1 MEKYL
6 SPKNIEDYNKKE
18 FWDSAFQK
26 YKSSY
31 DWYGEYDDFQKYFA
45 TYMKKTDRILLVG
58 CGNSTLGEKLY
69 RKLGELNVGTT
80 TAIRTLRVSTIAR
93 RSWRR

>member
-26 YKSSY
+26 YKSNY

-45 TYMKKTDRILLVG
+45 TYMRKTDRILLVG
-58 CGNSTLGEKLY
+58 CGNSTLGEKLCG
-69 RKLGELNVGTT
+69 LQDGFNVGTT
-80 TAIRTLRVSTIAR
+80 TDIKTLRVSIIAK
-93 RSWRR
+93 RS